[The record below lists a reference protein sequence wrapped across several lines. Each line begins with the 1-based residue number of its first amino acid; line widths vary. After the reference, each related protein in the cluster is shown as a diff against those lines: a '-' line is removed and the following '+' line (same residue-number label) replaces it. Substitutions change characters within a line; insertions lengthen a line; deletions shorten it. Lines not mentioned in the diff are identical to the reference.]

1 MVAGLTTGAPIKALR
16 WSAGQGG
23 HFTCAPTVSRLALAA
38 EGPMGV
44 DAEATIEAHARLA
57 ALINV
62 IAAVLSL
69 VARWAGAV
77 VVVIPIGT
85 AGPIGTGTCGT
96 GINEGAVLASEPS
109 LAHTSVLWDT
119 IDHLALASC
128 SIQTWRSMTGIQVL
142 TERTNESRTTYASR
156 GCI

>member
-1 MVAGLTTGAPIKALR
+1 MVAGLSTGAPIKALR
-16 WSAGQGG
+16 WGTRKRG
-23 HFTCAPTVSRLALAA
+23 HLTRAPAVSRLTLAA

-44 DAEATIEAHARLA
+44 NAEATVEAHARLA

-69 VARWAGAV
+69 EARWAGAV

-85 AGPIGTGTCGT
+85 TGPIGTGTCGT

-109 LAHTSVLWDT
+109 LAHTGVLWDT

-142 TERTNESRTTYASR
+142 TERTDESRTAYAPR
-156 GCI
+156 G

>member
-1 MVAGLTTGAPIKALR
+1 MVAGLSTGAPIKALR
-16 WSAGQGG
+16 WGTGKRG
-23 HFTCAPTVSRLALAA
+23 HLTRAPAVSRLTLAA

-44 DAEATIEAHARLA
+44 NAEATVEAHARLA

-69 VARWAGAV
+69 EARWAGAV

-85 AGPIGTGTCGT
+85 TGPIGTGTCGT

-109 LAHTSVLWDT
+109 LAHTGVLWDT

-142 TERTNESRTTYASR
+142 TERTDESRTAYAPR
-156 GCI
+156 G